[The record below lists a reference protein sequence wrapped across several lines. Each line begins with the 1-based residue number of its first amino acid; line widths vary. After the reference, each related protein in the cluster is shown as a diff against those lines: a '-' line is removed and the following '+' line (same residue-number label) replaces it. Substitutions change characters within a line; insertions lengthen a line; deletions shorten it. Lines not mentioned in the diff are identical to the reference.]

1 MSNHGGP
8 LHGLLPIANLSMTYG
23 TYHLGQNRLYQ
34 VLFQHL
40 LKSDKLTIGF
50 GFDLLLA

>member
-8 LHGLLPIANLSMTYG
+8 LHGLLPTANLSMTYG
-23 TYHLGQNRLYQ
+23 TYHLGKNSIYQ
-34 VLFQHL
+34 DLIQHL

-50 GFDLLLA
+50 VFDLLIA